1 MDTINFAETLT
12 CSVEGDITSVEDKY
26 VGVGSLDVF
35 SACFVVSTEEIA
47 FSFVVVRFCSV
58 VKA

>member
-1 MDTINFAETLT
+1 MDSIIFVETLAG
-12 CSVEGDITSVEDKY
+12 SVEGDILSVVDKY

-35 SACFVVSTEEIA
+35 CACFVVSTEEIA

>member
-12 CSVEGDITSVEDKY
+12 FSVEGDITNVENKY

-35 SACFVVSTEEIA
+35 CACFVVLPEAIS